1 MPFLLNPGVL
11 PRGETSYL
19 EKHSVTLGE
28 CIEMQ
33 RRETKNKSVQ
43 PNPSSAGVQAL
54 GWSEGKI
61 F

>member
-1 MPFLLNPGVL
+1 MPFLQNPRVL

-28 CIEMQ
+28 RIEMQ
-33 RRETKNKSVQ
+33 RGETKNKSVQ
-43 PNPSSAGVQAL
+43 PNSSSAGVQAL
-54 GWSEGKI
+54 GWSDRKM

>member
-1 MPFLLNPGVL
+1 MPFLLKARVL

-33 RRETKNKSVQ
+33 RGETKNKSVQ
-43 PNPSSAGVQAL
+43 PNPSAGVQAL
-54 GWSEGKI
+54 GWSERKI